1 MAPRD
6 EKETPGFL
14 GTLKEIRQGQSLHEL
29 SEHLASLVEAV
40 RATGRK
46 GSLSYTLTVKPA
58 SKGETV
64 TLMVEDAVTVKRP
77 NPERG
82 TTVFFAATDNTLQR
96 NDPRQPELAGLR
108 KPAEVTHIREAQ

>member
-1 MAPRD
+1 MARD
-6 EKETPGFL
+6 DKESPGFL

-29 SEHLASLVEAV
+29 SEHLAVLVEAV

-46 GSLSYTLTVKPA
+46 GSLTYTLTIKPA

-64 TLMVEDAVTVKRP
+64 TLMVEDAVSVKRP

-82 TTVFFAATDNTLQR
+82 TTVFFATNDNGLQR
-96 NDPRQPELAGLR
+96 NDPRQPELLGLR
-108 KPAEVTHIREAQ
+108 KPAEVAHIREAQ